1 MFFTVPSAAV
11 PYDRYAPLAPPETT
25 AELKFLAQ
33 ELKGLRVLHV
43 NSTAAGGG
51 VAEIL
56 QSMVP
61 LMKGLGIDTDRIV
74 IDPPPEFFQ
83 VTKQIHNLLQGA
95 EGSLSP
101 EDLQL
106 YLGSI
111 REVAEH
117 MRRSGLTADVWFIHD
132 PQVLPL
138 ARFLPRGI
146 DQTWIWTIHIDLTTP
161 NKDAL
166 DALMPYTRAYD
177 RLIFSLDSYVPAG
190 LDKSQSVSI
199 APPAIDPLTVKNTP
213 MDREA
218 ALKLV
223 SAMGVDPAR
232 PLALQVSR
240 FDLWKDP
247 WGVIDAFRLARREVP
262 GLQLAL
268 LGLTQAN
275 DDPEAVEVVSNVA
288 DHAEQDL
295 DIHLYF
301 DPAGLPAG
309 NDDIVNAFQ
318 VAADVVLQKSLREGF
333 GLTVTEA
340 MWKGQPVIGG
350 NVGGIRLQIKD
361 GVNGYLVDSPE
372 QAARRMVQ
380 LVQDPALRSRLGSAA
395 RETVRE
401 RFLMPSLALDYL
413 RVVRAHVHRA
423 TAPAPGAPS
432 WQTNPRYSLA

>member
-1 MFFTVPSAAV
+1 
-11 PYDRYAPLAPPETT
+11 
-25 AELKFLAQ
+25 
-33 ELKGLRVLHV
+33 
-43 NSTAAGGG
+43 
-51 VAEIL
+51 
-56 QSMVP
+56 
-61 LMKGLGIDTDRIV
+61 
-74 IDPPPEFFQ
+74 
-83 VTKQIHNLLQGA
+83 
-95 EGSLSP
+95 
-101 EDLQL
+101 
-106 YLGSI
+106 
-111 REVAEH
+111 
-117 MRRSGLTADVWFIHD
+117 MRRNGLTADVWFVHD

-146 DQTWIWTIHIDLTTP
+146 DQTWIWAIHIDLTTP
-161 NKDAL
+161 NKDTL
-166 DALMPYTRAYD
+166 DALMPFTRDYD

-213 MDREA
+213 MSREA

-223 SAMGVDPAR
+223 SAMGIDTAR

-275 DDPEAVEVVSNVA
+275 DDPEAVEIVANVA
-288 DHAEQDL
+288 DHAEQDP

-301 DPAGLPAG
+301 DPSGLPAG

-361 GVNGYLVDSPE
+361 GVNGYLVDSPD

-380 LVQDPALRSRLGSAA
+380 LIQDPGLRNRLGGAA
-395 RETVRE
+395 RGDRSGAVPHAQPGPRLPADCPGPPPPGRRPRSGSALLANE
-401 RFLMPSLALDYL
+401 PSLQPGLIFAGRPALL
-413 RVVRAHVHRA
+413 P
-423 TAPAPGAPS
+423 APAPARS
-432 WQTNPRYSLA
+432 